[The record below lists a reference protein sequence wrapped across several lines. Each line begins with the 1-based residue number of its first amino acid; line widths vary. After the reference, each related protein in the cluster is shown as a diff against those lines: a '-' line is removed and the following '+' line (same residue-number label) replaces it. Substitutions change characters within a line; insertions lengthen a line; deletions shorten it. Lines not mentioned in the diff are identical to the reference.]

1 MGAKTN
7 TGTKNYMDENNKS
20 HNENKY
26 QSNDYTTRTI
36 TIIIKKLIAGN
47 NNNGVRV
54 SGIETTNGPT
64 NCRKNAWIHY
74 RTRAEIPGEPKG
86 NNGKHRS
93 NPNQKKTAS
102 KARVRART
110 KEDNPRTMIQKGR
123 KSTSLT
129 SP

>member
-1 MGAKTN
+1 MLAGNGGNQMVTGRAGKNDKT
-7 TGTKNYMDENNKS
+7 TA
-20 HNENKY
+20 
-26 QSNDYTTRTI
+26 TTAAT
-36 TIIIKKLIAGN
+36 TTTTVKKWIAGN

-54 SGIETTNGPT
+54 IGIETTNGPT
-64 NCRKNAWIHY
+64 NFRKNAWIHY
-74 RTRAEIPGEPKG
+74 RTRAKIPGVPKG
-86 NNGKHRS
+86 NNGKYRS
-93 NPNQKKTAS
+93 NPNQQKTAS